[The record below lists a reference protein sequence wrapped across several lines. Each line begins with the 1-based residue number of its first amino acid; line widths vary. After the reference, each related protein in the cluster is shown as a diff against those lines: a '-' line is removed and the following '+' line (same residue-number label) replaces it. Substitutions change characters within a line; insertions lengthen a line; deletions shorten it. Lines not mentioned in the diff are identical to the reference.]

1 MKKTL
6 FNLEKRVVLVKRKKD
21 NSSFKAV
28 LPCGKTVTIQFHK
41 DSISNNAKKIPKNK
55 IQPNLKENYANS
67 TPSINDLNSAN
78 ATFTVID
85 SVGNDIHSNPKV
97 IEAIKDFENCEKLH
111 TIGKCKICYEI

>member
-1 MKKTL
+1 MKRTL
-6 FNLEKRVVLVKRKKD
+6 FNLEKRAVLVKRKKD
-21 NSSFKAV
+21 NLSFKAV
-28 LPCGKTVTIQFHK
+28 LPCGKTATIQFHK
-41 DSISNNAKKIPKNK
+41 DSISNNAKKI
-55 IQPNLKENYANS
+55 QLNLKENYANS

-85 SVGNDIHSNPKV
+85 SVRNDIHSNPKV